1 MYLALL
7 QIDPNVRKMQD
18 TRRLI
23 AFFPVLRGDW
33 LSGKNRRKGQEV
45 WHLILR
51 WVLDP
56 LVRQLRTGILYK
68 KKDGTFIRVYFCLA
82 TVTVDLPEIELM
94 LGIYQASASAERPN
108 PSCTC
113 KRVDF
118 VIRTATCV
126 CECALLAAEA
136 MLSRR
141 TSLGC
146 AHPSHL
152 QSFNLTEGGRERI
165 YSQ

>member
-1 MYLALL
+1 MYLTLL

-18 TRRLI
+18 TRRFI

-68 KKDGTFIRVYFCLA
+68 KKDGTFIRV
-82 TVTVDLPEIELM
+82 
-94 LGIYQASASAERPN
+94 
-108 PSCTC
+108 
-113 KRVDF
+113 
-118 VIRTATCV
+118 
-126 CECALLAAEA
+126 
-136 MLSRR
+136 
-141 TSLGC
+141 
-146 AHPSHL
+146 
-152 QSFNLTEGGRERI
+152 
-165 YSQ
+165 